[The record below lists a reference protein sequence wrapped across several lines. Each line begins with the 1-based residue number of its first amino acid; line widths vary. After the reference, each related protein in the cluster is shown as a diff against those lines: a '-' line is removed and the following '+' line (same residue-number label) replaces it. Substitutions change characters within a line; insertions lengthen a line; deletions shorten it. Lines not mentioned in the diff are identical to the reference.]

1 MRTANAVGADT
12 ATSTGAPIIAD
23 FWTISMET
31 RLVNTTSPDRALAP
45 SGEGPGKLVERVM
58 AADILSDRNEAA
70 LRLPETGRVD
80 GMGLAVQE
88 LQREQRVDGGHDL
101 VGREDAAFADL
112 RGRPHRFDQALHAAK
127 PAARGA
133 SHLPPPAQELRGLG
147 CLQPN
152 AQLDAHLLLDDVN
165 RIDGIDRRD
174 DAFGQAEA
182 YGKVLEVLWGGHH
195 HRVRSGVVGNGDSR
209 LFGDGALALSGSGG
223 APNGMRTQTTG
234 RSKGLLRRAGL
245 GVEAS
250 PLAQG
255 FQAIVPWCAALPRA
269 FDALLVY
276 SSAMVKGAF
285 RIVSLSRSP
294 AVAAFALAA
303 LLAGYATPGVAEDKE
318 RGPCI
323 EDAML
328 VFDASGSMA
337 GNLNQGIATT
347 IPRINE
353 VRSALAKVLPSIT
366 RFRRVGLIT
375 YGPGP
380 YQQCNVQLAL
390 KPVPDAA
397 GLIMQEVNALTPAGK
412 MPLTAAVEQA
422 AEVLD

>member
-1 MRTANAVGADT
+1 
-12 ATSTGAPIIAD
+12 
-23 FWTISMET
+23 
-31 RLVNTTSPDRALAP
+31 
-45 SGEGPGKLVERVM
+45 
-58 AADILSDRNEAA
+58 
-70 LRLPETGRVD
+70 
-80 GMGLAVQE
+80 
-88 LQREQRVDGGHDL
+88 
-101 VGREDAAFADL
+101 
-112 RGRPHRFDQALHAAK
+112 
-127 PAARGA
+127 
-133 SHLPPPAQELRGLG
+133 
-147 CLQPN
+147 
-152 AQLDAHLLLDDVN
+152 
-165 RIDGIDRRD
+165 
-174 DAFGQAEA
+174 
-182 YGKVLEVLWGGHH
+182 
-195 HRVRSGVVGNGDSR
+195 
-209 LFGDGALALSGSGG
+209 
-223 APNGMRTQTTG
+223 
-234 RSKGLLRRAGL
+234 
-245 GVEAS
+245 VEAS

-276 SSAMVKGAF
+276 SSTMVKAAF
-285 RIVSLSRSP
+285 RITSLFRSP

-412 MPLTAAVEQA
+412 TPLTAAVEQA
-422 AEVLD
+422 AEVLDYEKKPGLIVVLTDGEETCGGAPCDLGKTLRANAAQLTVHIIGFRMKDYSWTGEQSITDAKCLAEQNGGLYITAENQQDLIEALEKTLGCPMLSEALP